1 MPSDEV
7 RPWRLKNVN
16 RKTEVE
22 PIMDRNL
29 TPSRQS
35 SARRGVLTI
44 EMLLTLP
51 ILLLAGLSLVQ
62 FSLLLLGSQAISAA
76 AHSGVR
82 QAALPGAT
90 IGSVRRSVDN
100 ALEGWSFKK
109 NTQLLIFVNDQPVSK
124 FPLDQARTGDKVSV
138 TVRVGAAQVAPN
150 ALSLVGITIAGTDLQ
165 QTFVM
170 RVE

>member
-1 MPSDEV
+1 ME
-7 RPWRLKNVN
+7 
-16 RKTEVE
+16 
-22 PIMDRNL
+22 RNL
-29 TPSRQS
+29 TPNKQS
-35 SARRGVLTI
+35 GPRRGVLTV

-62 FSLLLLGSQAISAA
+62 FSMLLLGSQALSAA

-90 IGSVRRSVDN
+90 IGSVRESVDN
-100 ALEGWSFKK
+100 ALDGWSFKK
-109 NTQLLIFVNDQPVSK
+109 YTQVLIFVNDQPASK

-138 TVRVGAAQVAPN
+138 TVRVGATKVAPN